1 MQKGL
6 SFFVRNRHFYVSWDF
21 KKEWHKKSSAISSRV
36 DHSLL
41 SVRILG
47 IAGINSNLRL
57 LTRGVAAATLCVHT
71 HRKD

>member
-6 SFFVRNRHFYVSWDF
+6 SLFVRKRHFYVPWDL
-21 KKEWHKKSSAISSRV
+21 KKEWHKKFSAISGV